1 MTASTK
7 AVWAEWRLP
16 SMTGGGLAT
25 GQPGL
30 CRSAP

>member
-1 MTASTK
+1 MTASTN

-16 SMTGGGLAT
+16 SMTVQELTT
-25 GQPGL
+25 GQPRL